1 MTSESIK
8 QQGEPFENSR
18 NEPESESVE
27 KQGKPFEN
35 SENEPKYDAILV
47 LGACMEWNEDR
58 KQWQFPTWVSK
69 DIYGPELVMGKARAI
84 AASSLSNKTETILVT
99 GGMQKNPVTEEE
111 VSRATELSRVIKERG
126 VPADKIIPIGKG
138 GNTLKNA
145 EDTAEYLKANPEI
158 IQNKRI
164 AVLSPR
170 FQSDRARMMFEQNT
184 YFQENDIS
192 VDWIIVEDV
201 LEGRDERYKK
211 WVQAVYEDPRYDTV
225 LESEAEGIKDLK
237 SGRYKPKQ

>member
-1 MTSESIK
+1 MTPESIEQHK
-8 QQGEPFENSR
+8 PFENSGDG
-18 NEPESESVE
+18 PESESIE
-27 KQGKPFEN
+27 QHEPFEN
-35 SENEPKYDAILV
+35 SENGPKYDAILV

-145 EDTAEYLKANPEI
+145 EDTAEYLKAHQEI

-170 FQSDRARMMFEQNT
+170 FQYERARMMFEKHD
-184 YFQENDIS
+184 FFKENDIS
-192 VDWIIVEDV
+192 VDWILVEDV
-201 LEGRDERYKK
+201 LEGRDKRYEE
-211 WVQAVYEDPRYDTV
+211 WVKALYEDPRYGTV
-225 LESEAEGIKDLK
+225 LASEAEGIKDLK
-237 SGRYKPKQ
+237 SGGYQPRQ